1 MGNLREGDYCIQ
13 LYFRA
18 MAREA
23 RAVLCREHNKP
34 VTVEEIN
41 IDPPK
46 RGEAMVR
53 LAACGVCHSDLSAIT
68 GTIAL
73 PLPLV
78 LGHEGAGVV
87 EEVGEGVTEL
97 AKGDH
102 VIFSF
107 IYMCGKCRFCIS
119 GRPVLCLEQGRALT
133 TPLEGSPRAH
143 DGKGAPLNIFSGCG
157 AMAEYA
163 TVSVENLI
171 KVDPKIPFE
180 VAALVGCGVT
190 TGVGAVF
197 NTAKVA
203 PGSSVAVFG
212 CGGVGLSVIQGARIA
227 GAERIIAIDTLE
239 AKLAMAKQF
248 GATDVL
254 LAKDDPTKALKK
266 LTGGGPDYAFE
277 CVGSGELAATA
288 YKAIRRGGL
297 AVVVGVA
304 KPSDSTSIRTMTL
317 PFEEKTITGSYF
329 GSCVPRVDF
338 PRMLALYLKGE
349 LKLEELITRRYSIAE
364 APQAFADLQAGKN
377 ARGVIVF

>member
-1 MGNLREGDYCIQ
+1 MVRK
-13 LYFRA
+13 A
-18 MAREA
+18 KAA
-23 RAVLCREHNKP
+23 LCREHNKP
-34 VTVEEIN
+34 VVVEEIAVGA
-41 IDPPK
+41 PK
-46 RGEAMVR
+46 RGEVTVK
-53 LAACGVCHSDLSAIT
+53 LGACGVCHSDLSAIT

-87 EEVGEGVTEL
+87 EQVGEGVADL
-97 AKGDH
+97 APGDH

-107 IYMCGKCRFCIS
+107 IYMCGKCRYCVA
-119 GRPVLCLEQGRALT
+119 GRPVLCLEQGKALT
-133 TPLEGSPRAH
+133 TPLEGTPRTH
-143 DGKGAPLNIFSGCG
+143 DAKGAPLNIFSGCG
-157 AMAEYA
+157 SMAEYA
-163 TVSVENLI
+163 TVSAENLI
-171 KVDPKIPFE
+171 KIDPKVPLE

-212 CGGVGLSVIQGARIA
+212 CGGVGLSVIQGAVVA
-227 GAERIIAIDTLE
+227 GARRIIAIDTLE
-239 AKLAMAKQF
+239 PKLQMAKKF
-248 GATDVL
+248 GATDTIL
-254 LAKDDPTKALKK
+254 FKDDPVKELKK

-288 YKAIRRGGL
+288 YRAISRGGL

-304 KPSDSTSIRTMTL
+304 KPSDSTALRTMTL

-338 PRMLALYLKGE
+338 PRMLSLYMAGR
-349 LKLEELITRRYSIAE
+349 LKLDELITRRYSIAE
-364 APQAFADLQAGKN
+364 APQAFADLKAGKN
-377 ARGVIVF
+377 ARGVVVF

>member
-1 MGNLREGDYCIQ
+1 
-13 LYFRA
+13 
-18 MAREA
+18 MARKA
-23 RAVLCREHNKP
+23 KAVLCREHNKP
-34 VTVEEIN
+34 VSVEEIN
-41 IDPPK
+41 VDSPK
-46 RGEAMVR
+46 RGEVTVK

-87 EEVGEGVTEL
+87 EEVGDGVTEF

-107 IYMCGKCRFCIS
+107 IYMCGKCRFCAS
-119 GRPVLCLEQGRALT
+119 GRPVLCLEQGKALT
-133 TPLEGSPRAH
+133 TPLEGSPRVH

-163 TVSVENLI
+163 TVSAENLI
-171 KVDPKIPFE
+171 RIDPKIPLDC
-180 VAALVGCGVT
+180 AALVGCGVT

-197 NTAKVA
+197 NTAKVQ
-203 PGSSVAVFG
+203 PGCSVAVFG

-239 AKLAMAKQF
+239 AKLAMAQRF

-254 LAKDDPTKALKK
+254 PASDDPVKALKK

-277 CVGSGELAATA
+277 CVGSGELAASA
-288 YKAIRRGGL
+288 YRAIRRGGL

-304 KPSDSTSIRTMTL
+304 KPNDATLVRTMSL
-317 PFEEKTITGSYF
+317 PFEEKTLTGSYF

-349 LKLEELITRRYSIAE
+349 LKLEELITRRYRVHDA
-364 APQAFADLQAGKN
+364 AQAFADLEAGRN

>member
-1 MGNLREGDYCIQ
+1 MPWK
-13 LYFRA
+13 A
-18 MAREA
+18 KAA
-23 RAVLCREHNKP
+23 LCRAHNAP
-34 VTVEEIN
+34 VSVETIEV
-41 IDPPK
+41 DAPK
-46 RGEAMVR
+46 RGEVAVK
-53 LAACGVCHSDLSAIT
+53 LGACGVCHSDLSAIT

-87 EEVGEGVTEL
+87 EEVGEGVAGL

-107 IYMCGKCRFCIS
+107 IYMCGKCRFCVS
-119 GRPVLCLEQGRALT
+119 GRPVLCLEQGKALV
-133 TPLEGSPRAH
+133 TPLEGTPRVRDAA
-143 DGKGAPLNIFSGCG
+143 GTPLNIFSGCG
-157 AMAEYA
+157 SMAQYA
-163 TVSVENLI
+163 TVSAENLI
-171 KVDPKIPFE
+171 RIDPKIPLD

-197 NTAKVA
+197 NTAKVQ

-227 GAERIIAIDTLE
+227 GAEKIIAIDTLQP
-239 AKLAMAKQF
+239 KLEMAKKF
-248 GATDVL
+248 GATDTIL
-254 LAKDDPTKALKK
+254 YSEDPTKALKK
-266 LTGGGPDYAFE
+266 MTSGGPDYAFE
-277 CVGSGELAATA
+277 CVGSGELAGVA
-288 YKAIRRGGL
+288 YRAIRRGGL

-304 KPSDSTSIRTMTL
+304 KPGDSTSVRTMTL
-317 PFEEKTITGSYF
+317 PFEEKTLTGSYF

-338 PRMLALYLKGE
+338 PRMLGLYLAGR
-349 LKLEELITRRYSIAE
+349 LQLEELITRRYSIDE

>member
-1 MGNLREGDYCIQ
+1 MSRK
-13 LYFRA
+13 A
-18 MAREA
+18 K
-23 RAVLCREHNKP
+23 AVVCREHNKP
-34 VTVEEIN
+34 VQVEQISVGA
-41 IDPPK
+41 PK
-46 RGEAMVR
+46 RGEALVR
-53 LAACGVCHSDLSAIT
+53 LGACGVCHSDLSAIT

-87 EEVGEGVTEL
+87 EEVGEGVSDL

-102 VIFSF
+102 VAFSF

-119 GRPVLCLEQGRALT
+119 GRPVLCLEQGKALT
-133 TPLEGSPRAH
+133 TPLEGTPRTH
-143 DGKGAPLNIFSGCG
+143 DSGGKPLNIFSGCG

-163 TVSVENLI
+163 TVSAENLI
-171 KVDPKIPFE
+171 KIDAKIPLE
-180 VAALVGCGVT
+180 CAALVGCGVT

-197 NTAKVA
+197 NTARVA

-227 GAERIIAIDTLE
+227 GAEKIIAIDTLE
-239 AKLAMAKQF
+239 AKLAMARRF
-248 GATDVL
+248 GATDTL
-254 LAKDDPTKALKK
+254 LIKVGDDPVKQLKK

-288 YKAIRRGGL
+288 YRAIVRGGV

-317 PFEEKTITGSYF
+317 PFEEKTLKGSYF

-338 PRMLALYLKGE
+338 PRMFALYLKGE
-349 LKLEELITRRYSIAE
+349 LKLEELITRRYRVDE
-364 APQAFADLQAGKN
+364 APQAFADLESGRN

>member
-1 MGNLREGDYCIQ
+1 MPWK
-13 LYFRA
+13 A
-18 MAREA
+18 KAA
-23 RAVLCREHNKP
+23 LCRAHNAP
-34 VTVEEIN
+34 VSVETVEV
-41 IDPPK
+41 DPPK
-46 RGEAMVR
+46 RGEVAVK
-53 LAACGVCHSDLSAIT
+53 LGACGVCHSDLSAIT

-87 EEVGEGVTEL
+87 EEVGEGVAGL

-107 IYMCGKCRFCIS
+107 IYMCGKCRFCVA
-119 GRPVLCLEQGRALT
+119 GRPVLCLEQGKALL
-133 TPLEGSPRAH
+133 TPLEGTPRVRDAA
-143 DGKGAPLNIFSGCG
+143 GTPLNIFSGCG
-157 AMAEYA
+157 SMAQYA
-163 TVSVENLI
+163 TVSAENLI
-171 KVDPKIPFE
+171 KIDPKIPLDC
-180 VAALVGCGVT
+180 AALVGCGVT

-197 NTAKVA
+197 NTAKVE

-227 GAERIIAIDTLE
+227 GAEKIIAIDTLQP
-239 AKLAMAKQF
+239 KLEMAKKF

-254 LAKDDPTKALKK
+254 LFQDDVVKPLKK
-266 LTGGGPDYAFE
+266 MTGGGPDYAFE
-277 CVGSGELAATA
+277 CVGSGELAGVA
-288 YKAIRRGGL
+288 YRAIRRGGL

-304 KPSDSTSIRTMTL
+304 KPGDSTSVRTMTL
-317 PFEEKTITGSYF
+317 PFEEKTLTGSYF

-338 PRMLALYLKGE
+338 PRLLGLYLAGR
-349 LKLEELITRRYSIAE
+349 LQLEELITRRYSIDE